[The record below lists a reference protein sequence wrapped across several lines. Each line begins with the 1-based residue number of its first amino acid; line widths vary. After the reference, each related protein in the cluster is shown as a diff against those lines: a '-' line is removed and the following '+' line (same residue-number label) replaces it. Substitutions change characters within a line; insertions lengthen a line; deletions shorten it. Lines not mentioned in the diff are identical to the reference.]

1 MLHHTVGAQESIIRI
16 LPASTS
22 RLPQG
27 NLPADG
33 QVLVSLQTFTD
44 MHDIEHYT
52 AMIMLVYNC
61 DDY

>member
-1 MLHHTVGAQESIIRI
+1 MGTRLGVCLYDGRSHIYKGIHVIPHFIGAQEGIVRI

-33 QVLVSLQTFTD
+33 QVLVSL
-44 MHDIEHYT
+44 
-52 AMIMLVYNC
+52 
-61 DDY
+61 